1 MRRRP
6 FVVKRIGG
14 SGEARG
20 GSKGVFAFNRRF
32 ETDGLEFF
40 EQSTSRQL
48 QAQTGKHDDF
58 NPPRGFERENFVA
71 ENSTTQ
77 PQHERT
83 QSAPNSM
90 NNPNPF
96 VPKGSLLEQQS
107 KRHSRVKFAV
117 FCVLAVG
124 ITSLTTML
132 IQGCKREQ
140 TETENTAPT
149 VETNLSP
156 TVETNLP
163 QVEASNPTVQPPL
176 AVVPPAV
183 TETAAAE
190 YVVVK
195 GDTLAKIAKKNG
207 VTLKALQAANPG
219 VEPAKLKVGQKL
231 SVPASSSAAAPA
243 VSVGASGGEG
253 IYTVK
258 SGDTLTKVAKAHGT
272 TVKAIE
278 SENNLTT
285 TKIKVGQKLKIPA
298 KAEALAPAAPVS
310 SAPAM
315 PPQGTTPVPARAP
328 SGQ

>member
-1 MRRRP
+1 
-6 FVVKRIGG
+6 
-14 SGEARG
+14 
-20 GSKGVFAFNRRF
+20 
-32 ETDGLEFF
+32 
-40 EQSTSRQL
+40 
-48 QAQTGKHDDF
+48 
-58 NPPRGFERENFVA
+58 
-71 ENSTTQ
+71 
-77 PQHERT
+77 
-83 QSAPNSM
+83 
-90 NNPNPF
+90 
-96 VPKGSLLEQQS
+96 
-107 KRHSRVKFAV
+107 V

-124 ITSLTTML
+124 IASLTAML

-140 TETENTAPT
+140 TETTENNAP
-149 VETNLSP
+149 VVDTNLPP
-156 TVETNLP
+156 TIETNLP
-163 QVEASNPTVQPPL
+163 QVEASNPPVQLPP

-183 TETAAAE
+183 TEAAAAE

-207 VTLKALQAANPG
+207 VTLKALKTANPG

-231 SVPASSSAAAPA
+231 SVPASTTAAPA
-243 VSVGASGGEG
+243 VSTGASGGEG

-298 KAEALAPAAPVS
+298 KAEALPPATPVS
-310 SAPAM
+310 SVPAM
-315 PPQGTTPVPARAP
+315 PPQGATPAPASAP